1 MVHLDKKNSNPKKK
15 VKIAQSSFD
24 VVTPWGGNLNLKK
37 MKDKDNSESTYSKV
51 QDSSSSRNNSLSS
64 EKSKDTGK
72 VIWKMHTINEVQ
84 KQKDEKEKRLYVPK
98 VI

>member
-1 MVHLDKKNSNPKKK
+1 
-15 VKIAQSSFD
+15 
-24 VVTPWGGNLNLKK
+24 
-37 MKDKDNSESTYSKV
+37 MKGKDDSESTYSKV

-84 KQKDEKEKRLYVPK
+84 TKKDEKEKWLFVPK
-98 VI
+98 II